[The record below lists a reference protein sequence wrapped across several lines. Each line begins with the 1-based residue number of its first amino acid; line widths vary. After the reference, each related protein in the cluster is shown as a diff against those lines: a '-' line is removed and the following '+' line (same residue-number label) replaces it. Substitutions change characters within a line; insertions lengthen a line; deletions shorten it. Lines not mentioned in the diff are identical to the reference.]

1 MRVAAD
7 QRDYEMLTLCDLVIV
22 FHDEG
27 SSTTRRFV
35 EARSEKVKVIARGK
49 AKTKKRANGRKP
61 IGV

>member
-1 MRVAAD
+1 
-7 QRDYEMLTLCDLVIV
+7 MLTLCDLVIV